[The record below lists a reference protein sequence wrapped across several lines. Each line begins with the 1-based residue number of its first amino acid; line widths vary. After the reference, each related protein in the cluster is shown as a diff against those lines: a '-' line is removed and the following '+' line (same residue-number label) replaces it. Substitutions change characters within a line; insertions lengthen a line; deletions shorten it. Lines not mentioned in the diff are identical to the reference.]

1 LKSAMESFHESQS
14 EKLENIE
21 TLIQKEKQKIEFTPT
36 STFGMAFFFS
46 LMLII
51 MTMAIWNYSLRNQNA
66 TLSDNDLKFR
76 YIQMLGQATREDLIT
91 MDTIFYFNRNSKK
104 IKALRKQ
111 VETYEK
117 NVEERAK
124 LIEREKRLERDK
136 EIIEKQLKN
145 IK

>member
-1 LKSAMESFHESQS
+1 MVS
-14 EKLENIE
+14 
-21 TLIQKEKQKIEFTPT
+21 
-36 STFGMAFFFS
+36 FFS
-46 LMLII
+46 LMLILL
-51 MTMAIWNYSLRNQNA
+51 AVAVWNYSLRNQNA

-76 YIQMLGQATREDLIT
+76 YIQMVGKATREDLSTI
-91 MDTIFYFNRNSKK
+91 DTVSYFKRDSKK

-136 EIIEKQLKN
+136 KIIEKQLKN